1 MRARTILLL
10 LTLSAGAAE
19 QTLELRGQIEPAPGK
34 AAVTLDAA
42 LGSFT
47 ASTISDARGRFKFKK
62 LQPGPYSV
70 TVFIAGAG
78 VSRRTVEVTPS
89 LADPKGRVH
98 AVIPFNP
105 SPVSAGRLAARR
117 NTVSVGD
124 LAIPDRAKREYD
136 EAQQKLGGNDVEGA
150 IRHLKR
156 AVEIAP
162 GYMMAWNNLGTIA
175 YHARRFEDAETYF
188 RKALEARPGAFP
200 PAVNLGGVL
209 LYTGKHEEALKFN
222 KYAVETRPRDA
233 LANSQLGMTY
243 FLLNQDDEAL
253 RYLNAARELDPSHFS
268 SPQLLMAEIHI
279 RRRDRLSAIKE
290 LKEFLALHPDS
301 PEAPKV
307 RGFLDRLMNPP
318 RPATQAEAPSPAP

>member
-1 MRARTILLL
+1 MHAGTILLL
-10 LTLSAGAAE
+10 LTLAAGAAE
-19 QTLELRGQIEPAPGK
+19 RTLELHGQIEPAPGR
-34 AAVTLDAA
+34 ASVTLDAA

-47 ASTISDARGRFKFKK
+47 TSTVSDARGRFKFKK

-70 TVFIAGAG
+70 TVFITGAG

-89 LADPKGRVH
+89 LADAKGRVH

-117 NTVSVGD
+117 NTVSVSE
-124 LAIPDRAKREYD
+124 LSIPDRAKREYD
-136 EAQQKLGGNDVEGA
+136 EAQQKLGSNDVEGA
-150 IRHLKR
+150 VRHLKR

-162 GYMMAWNNLGTIA
+162 DYMMAWNNLGTIA

-222 KYAVETRPRDA
+222 QYAVETRPRDA

-243 FLLNQDDEAL
+243 FLLKQDDQAL

-268 SPQLLMAEIHI
+268 NPQLLMAEIHI
-279 RRRDRLSAIKE
+279 RRRERIPAIKE
-290 LKEFLALHPDS
+290 LKEFLSLHPDS

-307 RGFLDRLMNPP
+307 RGFLERLTNPP
-318 RPATQAEAPSPAP
+318 ATKTATPTPAP